1 MKMLS
6 FIFMFVLL
14 TACTF
19 DSAAYEEQREKEHA
33 DHMKQ
38 NGY

>member
-1 MKMLS
+1 MKLL
-6 FIFMFVLL
+6 FVFSIMVLI
-14 TACTF
+14 TACAF
-19 DSAAYEEQREKEHA
+19 DPIAYEDQREKEHA